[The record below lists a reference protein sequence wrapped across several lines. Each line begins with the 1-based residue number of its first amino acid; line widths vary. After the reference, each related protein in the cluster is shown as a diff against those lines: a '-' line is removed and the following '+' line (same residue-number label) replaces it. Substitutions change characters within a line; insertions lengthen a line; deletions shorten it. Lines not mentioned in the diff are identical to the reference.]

1 MEALMYG
8 NKKNNI
14 STIKTTYK
22 KITIKKYKIRNKNE
36 KIINNCSHNNTVNF
50 V

>member
-1 MEALMYG
+1 MMEALMYG

-22 KITIKKYKIRNKNE
+22 KNNNKKI
-36 KIINNCSHNNTVNF
+36 
-50 V
+50 